1 MAPTASI
8 VVATNRIE
16 EQERWHPV
24 NPAGFFLD

>member
-1 MAPTASI
+1 MVTTASV
-8 VVATNRIE
+8 VVATKQIE